1 MLQNK
6 EAEQLVQRWT
16 MVVEEEDDFSF
27 PMRRLITR
35 SPKLQPQP
43 RSKDE
48 QLACQDTSG
57 IPSSGLSTFKYSV
70 LRTYLISEELNMQIE
85 PTTPAP
91 RPSSYNSFT
100 RFENSR

>member
-6 EAEQLVQRWT
+6 QAEQLVQRWT

-43 RSKDE
+43 RGKVR

-57 IPSSGLSTFKYSV
+57 IPSSWMSTFKYGV
-70 LRTYLISEELNMQIE
+70 PI
-85 PTTPAP
+85 
-91 RPSSYNSFT
+91 
-100 RFENSR
+100 

>member
-43 RSKDE
+43 RS
-48 QLACQDTSG
+48 
-57 IPSSGLSTFKYSV
+57 
-70 LRTYLISEELNMQIE
+70 R
-85 PTTPAP
+85 
-91 RPSSYNSFT
+91 
-100 RFENSR
+100 

>member
-48 QLACQDTSG
+48 QVACQDTSG
-57 IPSSGLSTFKYSV
+57 IPSSTPYLSD
-70 LRTYLISEELNMQIE
+70 I
-85 PTTPAP
+85 
-91 RPSSYNSFT
+91 
-100 RFENSR
+100 